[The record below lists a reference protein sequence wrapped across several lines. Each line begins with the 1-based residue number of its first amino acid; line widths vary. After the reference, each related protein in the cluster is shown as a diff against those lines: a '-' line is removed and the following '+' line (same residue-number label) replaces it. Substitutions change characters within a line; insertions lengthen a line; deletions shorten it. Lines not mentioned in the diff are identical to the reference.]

1 MRRKEFFN
9 IVYGS
14 LLFIGAFLTSCNN
27 DEMEEGNTSGSR
39 VMTFDVSETFNESS
53 DGESR
58 AFGEKSDT
66 VYQKLNNGMEIEAVI
81 ERDKAENSR
90 APQEVANGTKVL
102 AIVINLSTNKIYK
115 MYNLSVANNKLTCV
129 VPTAF
134 NSKVVFYSYNS
145 TTLMP
150 ETTLEIGDD
159 AGIYSK
165 NNTEQ
170 KSKDVMWAETGTIYP
185 SSTSLGTVVFKHL
198 FARARVLMT
207 RQSDYLYGF
216 SVYFAGGVVDE
227 LASVNIIGG
236 TKTSV
241 YFPMQTTTTLANS
254 DEAMAYA
261 KYSPF
266 RTIIPTGVY
275 PTMINLGNING
286 HDLTGQSLKFD
297 IALMPGYSYTIKIK
311 VK

>member
-66 VYQKLNNGMEIEAVI
+66 VYQKLDNGMEIEAVI

-115 MYNLSVANNKLTCV
+115 MYNLSVANNKLTCM
-129 VPTAF
+129 VPTGF

-145 TTLMP
+145 LVMP

-165 NNTEQ
+165 DNIDH
-170 KSKDVMWAETGTIYP
+170 KDMDVMWAETGTIYP

-198 FARARVLMT
+198 FARTRVMMT
-207 RQSDYLYGF
+207 RQSDYLNGF
-216 SVYFAGGVVDE
+216 SISFAGDVGDE
-227 LASVNIIGG
+227 YAKVNIIWG
-236 TKTSV
+236 TRAT
-241 YFPMQTTTTLANS
+241 YNFQYPTTTTLTNADMS
-254 DEAMAYA
+254 AAYT
-261 KYSPF
+261 KYSTF
-266 RTIIPTGVY
+266 RTIIPKGAY
-275 PTMINLGNING
+275 PTMMNLNNING
-286 HDLTGQSLKFD
+286 YNLKGQSLKFD
-297 IALMPGYSYTIKIK
+297 IALMSGCSYTIKIK

>member
-115 MYNLSVANNKLTCV
+115 MYNLSVANNKLSCI
-129 VPTAF
+129 VPTGF

-150 ETTLEIGDD
+150 TTTLEIGDD

-165 NNTEQ
+165 NNAEQ
-170 KSKDVMWAETGTIYP
+170 KDNDVMWAETGTIYP

-198 FARARVLMT
+198 FARTRVIMT
-207 RQSDYLYGF
+207 RQSGLLNTF
-216 SVYFAGGVVDE
+216 SISFAGNVGDE
-227 LASVNIIGG
+227 RANVNIIQG
-236 TKTSV
+236 TRTT
-241 YFPMQTTTTLANS
+241 YNFPFETTTTLTNADMS
-254 DEAMAYA
+254 AAYT
-261 KYSPF
+261 KYSIF
-266 RTIIPTGVY
+266 RTIIPKGAY
-275 PTMINLGNING
+275 PTMMNLNTING
-286 HDLTGQSLKFD
+286 YDLTGQSLKFD
-297 IALMPGYSYTIKIK
+297 IALMSGCSYTIKIK